1 MSTET
6 VSEARKVFEILYS
19 QIEQLARK
27 VARRH
32 HLRQEELEDF
42 CSYVAVKML
51 ADECAVLRKF
61 RGASSLRTYLVVVI
75 QRMLLDFRTEQRGK
89 WRTSVVSKRLGPAA
103 CRLDLLMNRDGFSLD
118 EAVETVQVTMSPAI
132 SRSELLRLA
141 EQVPRRSR
149 PQLQPLVNEPSI
161 PDDGGVESC
170 ALDSELAALA
180 KRTRTALVRS
190 VRQLPL
196 QDRQI
201 LRLHFSDSL
210 SIRQVAKVLDLPAR
224 HLYSRLDRCLKRL
237 AVWMRDEGISAA
249 DADALIGWESP
260 RRNGG

>member
-6 VSEARKVFEILYS
+6 VSEARRVFETLYS
-19 QIEQLARK
+19 EIEQLTRK

-32 HLRQEELEDF
+32 RLRQEELEDF

-89 WRTSVVSKRLGPAA
+89 WRTSVASKRLGPVA
-103 CRLDLLMNRDGFSLD
+103 CRLDLLMNRDGLSLD
-118 EAVETVQVTMSPAI
+118 EAVETVQGTMTPAI

-141 EQVPRRSR
+141 DRVPRRSR
-149 PQLQPLVNEPSI
+149 PQLQPLVNEPLM
-161 PDDGGVESC
+161 PVDGGVESRI
-170 ALDSELAALA
+170 LDRELAALS

-190 VRQLPL
+190 VRRLSL

-201 LRLHFSDSL
+201 LRLRFSESL

-237 AVWMRDEGISAA
+237 AVWMHDEGISAA
-249 DADALIGWESP
+249 DADALVGWNGP
-260 RRNGG
+260 RRNRG